1 MVNVGKYTI
10 HGSYG
15 CQKRS
20 IDHVEPPV
28 FRSSDLSLLTTLV
41 SDSTSSV
48 PSMTPE
54 FFPSGVKSK
63 LGMFHKKSRKFWRN
77 RGNFRRKER
86 KNGSR
91 RPIFPKCTNLFRN
104 TKMNHPTNPTNLGK
118 KDKKPPKNHHLKLGS
133 PRTSRARRP
142 FSFSESC
149 QRKQSEPLKNPL
161 TFHYTG

>member
-1 MVNVGKYTI
+1 MDKPTKLSPLDWEHFDLSQEQLLLLLSCHGRHGRKKNLWTSIYHIYLHEWLILMVNVDKYTI

-28 FRSSDLSLLTTLV
+28 FRSSDLNQLTTLV

-48 PSMTPE
+48 PSMTPD

-77 RGNFRRKER
+77 RGN
-86 KNGSR
+86 
-91 RPIFPKCTNLFRN
+91 
-104 TKMNHPTNPTNLGK
+104 
-118 KDKKPPKNHHLKLGS
+118 
-133 PRTSRARRP
+133 
-142 FSFSESC
+142 
-149 QRKQSEPLKNPL
+149 
-161 TFHYTG
+161 